1 MARRA
6 HSEARR
12 TSFVAEAL
20 PHLAALYN
28 FAVALAGVTDAEDL
42 VQVTCV
48 RALEHLD
55 SFRPGTNARAWL
67 FTILRNEWIS
77 RHRREQR
84 RIILESGATE
94 DAMEEKY
101 DEAADLETL
110 LIHQRWSAEIQSAL
124 LALPEHHRL
133 PVYLKDVEGFGYREI
148 AAIVD
153 CPLGTVMSRLARG
166 RATLRAA
173 LVEQA
178 RERGLLPT
186 AAKAKLRY
194 GV

>member
-1 MARRA
+1 MAIRTP
-6 HSEARR
+6 SKARNA
-12 TSFVAEAL
+12 SFAAEAL
-20 PHLAALYN
+20 PHLPALYN
-28 FAVALAGVTDAEDL
+28 FAVTLAGAADAEDH
-42 VQVTCV
+42 VQLTCV
-48 RALEHLD
+48 RALEHFD
-55 SFRPGTNARAWL
+55 SYRAGTNARAWL
-67 FTILRNEWIS
+67 FTIVRNEWVS

-84 RIILESGATE
+84 RAGIEPGDSDDLIAEHC
-94 DAMEEKY
+94 
-101 DEAADLETL
+101 EAADLETV
-110 LIHQRWSAEIQSAL
+110 LINQRWSAEIKAAL
-124 LALPEHHRL
+124 LALPENYRL

-166 RATLRAA
+166 RTALRAA

-186 AAKAKLRY
+186 VPEAERNH